1 MRRGPDVTRVL
12 ELGKER
18 TERLVFF
25 DRSNREFRAVVEP
38 CSGCRAPFRLRVSF
52 PSSGAVRKAANKRVP
67 RGRARGRSGGVVA
80 EVGEGEVRLSMD
92 GLVLAIL
99 QASPVD
105 GSLALCCPKGVSLL
119 VVRSDSV
126 VQGAGGAP

>member
-38 CSGCRAPFRLRVSF
+38 RSGGRAPFRLRVSF
-52 PSSGAVRKAANKRVP
+52 PSSGAGREEANGRVP
-67 RGRARGRSGGVVA
+67 GRRARGRSEGVVA
-80 EVGEGEVRLSMD
+80 EVGEGEIRLSMG

-119 VVRSDSV
+119 VVRSDV
-126 VQGAGGAP
+126 AAHGAGGAR